1 MANSTANPPP
11 ENDPAKEFRQVTEDI
26 LQEIRNDAQTR
37 IGGWLLLPM
46 AGLCLIPVLHAERL
60 VQMLP
65 MFERTNWHAL
75 TAMASPGYHWA
86 WGPALLSELIINTI
100 LVLCWPV
107 LIILFMRGKR
117 ILPKLLIGY
126 YLLEVVLVC
135 LTTFGFSVV
144 TMTRFELSGLFS
156 PENVSHILNGSI
168 WAMIWVPYFIVSK
181 RVKNTF
187 VK

>member
-1 MANSTANPPP
+1 
-11 ENDPAKEFRQVTEDI
+11 
-26 LQEIRNDAQTR
+26 
-37 IGGWLLLPM
+37 
-46 AGLCLIPVLHAERL
+46 
-60 VQMLP
+60 

-135 LTTFGFSVV
+135 MTTFGFSII
-144 TMTRFELSGLFS
+144 TMQQFELSELFC
-156 PENVSHILNGSI
+156 PENLSHILNGSI

-181 RVKNTF
+181 RVRNTF